1 MTTAF
6 RWLTGLLLAGLLL
19 PAAVPAAQADAI
31 DAIKARGK
39 LRCGVN
45 GSAPGLSYRD
55 QAGNWS
61 GIDVDFCRAVAA
73 AILGDAQKVEL
84 IPLSLAERF
93 PALRD
98 GRIDLL
104 TRNATWTEQRDI
116 AEGVQFAGVFYYDG
130 QGFMVPR
137 GTDTLSTLELGGST
151 ICALVGATSPENAK
165 RYFTRHRM
173 AMELKLYPDMDA
185 AKAAY
190 LAGDCDTLTSDQ
202 SQLYSLRGE
211 LEQPA
216 SQRILPEVISKE
228 PLGPAVRKGETRLF
242 DLVRWTLF
250 TMIDAEELGIDSG
263 NVMAAVDRAT
273 SDQVRNLLD
282 LDGTTADV
290 LGIEPRWGFRV
301 LTEVGNYA
309 EVFERNLGKHS
320 GLDIKRGLNALW
332 SDGGLLYAPP
342 TY

>member
-19 PAAVPAAQADAI
+19 PVAVPAAQADAI

-130 QGFMVPR
+130 LGFLVPR